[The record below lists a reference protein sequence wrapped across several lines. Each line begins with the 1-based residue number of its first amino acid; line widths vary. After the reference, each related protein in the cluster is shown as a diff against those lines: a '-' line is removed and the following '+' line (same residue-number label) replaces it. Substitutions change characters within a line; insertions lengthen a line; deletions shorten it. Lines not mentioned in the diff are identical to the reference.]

1 MVKDRRLIMRCRS
14 YRACAEERS
23 YHYVSFDNL
32 LATSDVIVLM
42 TPLTPQTTHLIGSAE
57 FEKMQDGVII
67 VNTSRGAVI
76 DEAELVKA
84 LDSGKG
90 EHPCLPQCSVDC

>member
-1 MVKDRRLIMRCRS
+1 
-14 YRACAEERS
+14 
-23 YHYVSFDNL
+23 
-32 LATSDVIVLM
+32 
-42 TPLTPQTTHLIGSAE
+42 
-57 FEKMQDGVII
+57 MQDGVII

-90 EHPCLPQCSVDC
+90 KSRRGVWVRALQR